1 MADDR
6 NVRSGQDL
14 YQIDLS
20 EPHEVAY
27 WTKALGINEELLR
40 RVVAEVG
47 DRVDAVL
54 QRLGK

>member
-20 EPHEVAY
+20 QPHEVAY
-27 WTKALGINEELLR
+27 WTKAR
-40 RVVAEVG
+40 KVVAEVG

>member
-6 NVRSGQDL
+6 NVHSGQDL
-14 YQIDLS
+14 YRINLS
-20 EPHEVAY
+20 QPHDVAY

-40 RVVAEVG
+40 KVVAEVG
-47 DRVDAVL
+47 DRVDAVR

>member
-20 EPHEVAY
+20 QPQEVAY